1 MEDKVVTISRAKH
14 TLTFP
19 ASFMLIASMN
29 PCPCGNYG
37 SDKECLCNPY
47 QIKKYRAK
55 ISGPLMDRID
65 IQIEVSAL
73 KIDEIT
79 SNSNVAVE
87 TSKQI
92 KERVIKAR
100 NIQYKRFEGKN
111 IYCNAQMGPKEI
123 KKYCTLE
130 DEAKAMLY
138 TAIEKLGFSARAYD
152 RILKVARTV
161 ADLNS
166 SCEISAKH
174 IAEAIRYRNLDK

>member
-1 MEDKVVTISRAKH
+1 
-14 TLTFP
+14 
-19 ASFMLIASMN
+19 MLIASMN

-100 NIQYKRFEGKN
+100 NIQYKRFEG
-111 IYCNAQMGPKEI
+111 
-123 KKYCTLE
+123 
-130 DEAKAMLY
+130 
-138 TAIEKLGFSARAYD
+138 
-152 RILKVARTV
+152 
-161 ADLNS
+161 
-166 SCEISAKH
+166 
-174 IAEAIRYRNLDK
+174 RNKQP